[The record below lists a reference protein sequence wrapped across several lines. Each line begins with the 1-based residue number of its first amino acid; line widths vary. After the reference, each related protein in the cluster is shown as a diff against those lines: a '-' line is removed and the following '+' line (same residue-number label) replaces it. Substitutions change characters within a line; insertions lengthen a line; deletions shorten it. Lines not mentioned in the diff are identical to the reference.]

1 LIISDQGTHFKN
13 VLLGRSTHLLG
24 VGQKFTSPYASWSNW
39 VVERM
44 NIEVIRVF
52 KALLSEHGVSTDNWY
67 IFIPVAEYALN
78 FAYRQR
84 IKCSP
89 SMLQTGVEKGRP
101 LDVIISEEEGK
112 PVVNQVNTQFALKQA
127 EELRDFI
134 REYSERA
141 ASAMREDFKRWR
153 EKGPK
158 GNKIFEF
165 EVGDLVLV
173 ASTKGQI
180 AANKLRPVWQGP
192 FKISKVI
199 SKYKYMVTNVA
210 DGREMERHAAFI
222 RHYVD
227 QALNLDAHVK
237 AVIAEHQGEL
247 MISKI
252 IGFGEDEDS
261 QFLVN
266 VQWEGLEDE
275 YDDWQ
280 PLHEIHRDAPKLV
293 EKAIHDMLSEDDRK
307 ALYAFLGI

>member
-1 LIISDQGTHFKN
+1 
-13 VLLGRSTHLLG
+13 
-24 VGQKFTSPYASWSNW
+24 
-39 VVERM
+39 
-44 NIEVIRVF
+44 
-52 KALLSEHGVSTDNWY
+52 
-67 IFIPVAEYALN
+67 
-78 FAYRQR
+78 
-84 IKCSP
+84 
-89 SMLQTGVEKGRP
+89 
-101 LDVIISEEEGK
+101 
-112 PVVNQVNTQFALKQA
+112 VNQINAQFALKQA

-192 FKISKVI
+192 FKIAKVI
-199 SKYKYMVTNVA
+199 SKYKYMVVNVV

-247 MISKI
+247 SISKI
-252 IGFGEDEDS
+252 IGFGEDEDGH
-261 QFLVN
+261 FLVN

-293 EKAIHDMLSEDDRK
+293 EKAINDLLSEDDRK
-307 ALYAFLGI
+307 AMYATLGM